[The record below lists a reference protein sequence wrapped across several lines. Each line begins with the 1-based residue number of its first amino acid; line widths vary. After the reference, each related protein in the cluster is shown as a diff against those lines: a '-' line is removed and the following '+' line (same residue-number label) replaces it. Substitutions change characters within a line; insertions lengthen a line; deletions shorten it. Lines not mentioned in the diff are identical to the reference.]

1 MKSNHPFILG
11 ACIACAGL
19 LCGCEFDNGIALRKK
34 EKPEVYASLQLW
46 QKRFIDK
53 GVIAKGFTSD
63 MVYLAMGTPS
73 KLETKDLPEGHAE
86 LWSYK
91 NYYPNDMQATM
102 GGYRAAEFSRES
114 PYQPQFKPTQD
125 NPDLSPDPHNNMNPQ
140 IPVGM
145 ASHNLSPSLFKAGPA
160 QGASMEPADLQ
171 SYTYLIL
178 FLNGKV
184 VRIYSGS
191 NP

>member
-1 MKSNHPFILG
+1 MRPRGYF
-11 ACIACAGL
+11 AGVIVAFAVL
-19 LCGCEFDNGIALRKK
+19 FTGCEFDNGIAQRKK
-34 EKPEVYASLQLW
+34 EKADVYASLQVW

-53 GVIAKGFTSD
+53 GVIAKGFTAD
-63 MVYLAMGTPS
+63 MVYLAMGHPS
-73 KLETKDLPEGHAE
+73 KVEAKELKDGHAE

-102 GGYRAAEFSRES
+102 GGYRAAEFTRES
-114 PYQPQFKPTQD
+114 PYQPQFKDTQD
-125 NPDLSPDPHNNMNPQ
+125 APGSDPHNNFNQ
-140 IPVGM
+140 QVPVGM
-145 ASHNLSPSLFKAGPA
+145 AISHSELPSLSKAGPP

-171 SYTYLIL
+171 SYTYVIL

-184 VRIYSGS
+184 VRIYAAY